1 MENIKK
7 NLKNAKFF
15 LKEHKK
21 TIKND
26 KNEGFK
32 DFLNSLKKY
41 VKKYEK
47 IVFVSYNLLYKL

>member
-1 MENIKK
+1 MNFIFKLKK
-7 NLKNAKFF
+7 I
-15 LKEHKK
+15 H
-21 TIKND
+21 
-26 KNEGFK
+26 GFRRK